1 MTNIAATSADN
12 TYSYYPL
19 FQTLFETADMAS
31 MFWQPLLKAVGRS
44 QLEVAGLQARQ
55 ARAIMQW
62 SQQVMQPAS
71 PLDLINTNAQ
81 LWQTMT
87 EQYVDVVPRVA
98 AAVTTATQ
106 SVAPVVLPMP
116 GKRSRDTLVL
126 IDRQETPSSDLERKV
141 A

>member
-1 MTNIAATSADN
+1 MTDIAATSAEN
-12 TYSYYPL
+12 TYSYYPVY
-19 FQTLFETADMAS
+19 QALFETADMAS

-44 QLEVAGLQARQ
+44 QLEMAGLQARQ
-55 ARAIMQW
+55 ARAVMQW
-62 SQQVMQPAS
+62 SQQILQPAS

-98 AAVTTATQ
+98 AAVTTVTQ
-106 SVAPVVLPMP
+106 SQTVLAMP
-116 GKRSRDTLVL
+116 AKRSRDTLVL
-126 IDRQETPSSDLERKV
+126 IDRQPKNELERKV

>member
-1 MTNIAATSADN
+1 
-12 TYSYYPL
+12 
-19 FQTLFETADMAS
+19 MAS

-55 ARAIMQW
+55 ARAIMHW

-126 IDRQETPSSDLERKV
+126 IDRQETPSSDLERRV